1 MLKYKEHS
9 NEKLLNILNKF
20 NKNNIFIES
29 GSYLGDGII
38 CAYNSNMFNKIY
50 SIEIKKELYDNLCK
64 KFNSYDDIHL
74 HLGDSGEI
82 LGDIIKNINEG
93 ITFWLDGHY
102 SAGITGYSKKYLSPI
117 EKELEIIAEYLKD
130 KDNALIIIDDI
141 NESIN
146 IDRLKKNENYAKKLN
161 IENLGYVKKEKLIN
175 LLKKINNNF
184 KIEFIKD
191 ICIAYK

>member
-1 MLKYKEHS
+1 MLKYEEHS
-9 NEKLLNILNKF
+9 NKKLLDIINKY
-20 NKNNIFIES
+20 NKNKIFIES

-38 CAYNSNMFNKIY
+38 CAYNCNMFSKIY

-64 KFNSYDDIHL
+64 KFNSYKNINL

-102 SAGITGYSKKYLSPI
+102 SAGITGCSKKYLSPI

-130 KDNALIIIDDI
+130 KDNSLIIIDDI

-146 IDRLKKNENYAKKLN
+146 IDRLKKMR
-161 IENLGYVKKEKLIN
+161 IM
-175 LLKKINNNF
+175 LKN
-184 KIEFIKD
+184 
-191 ICIAYK
+191 